1 MERPEGRSTGV
12 PRGRLMVCSCPWLQR
27 QEAPSLQHLRGQGP
41 SAAEV
46 RAAGRGW
53 EQSAGIEAR
62 RRSEGGGAKG
72 NPDVDLNDALGS
84 MCVHTCVGDF
94 HVILVNRLY
103 YSYIHRNK
111 NVAKGGGREIQE
123 GWAICTP
130 MANSC

>member
-1 MERPEGRSTGV
+1 
-12 PRGRLMVCSCPWLQR
+12 MV
-27 QEAPSLQHLRGQGP
+27 E
-41 SAAEV
+41 
-46 RAAGRGW
+46 
-53 EQSAGIEAR
+53 
-62 RRSEGGGAKG
+62 G

-123 GWAICTP
+123 AQDICTP
-130 MANSC
+130 MVIHVDVWQKSTDIAQNYP